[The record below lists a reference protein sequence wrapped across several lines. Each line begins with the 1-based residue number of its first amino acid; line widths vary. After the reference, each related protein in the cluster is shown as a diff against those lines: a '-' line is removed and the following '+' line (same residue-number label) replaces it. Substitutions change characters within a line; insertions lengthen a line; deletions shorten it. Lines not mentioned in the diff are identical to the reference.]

1 MGTSYIKLKIRA
13 LLVILFTFSAAL
25 SGYTQVVLPDI
36 ISSHMVLKQKSTVP
50 LWGMEQPGQ
59 KISVLTGWDKK
70 NYETVADAS
79 GHWKVIVYTPAAG
92 GPYDLTII
100 GKDSVKLTD
109 VLLGEVWISSGQS
122 NMAFRLRQDSQWRAT
137 QLQADHPQIRL
148 FKPARA
154 IAQQEADSY
163 SAKESKWE
171 ISSPESA
178 GEFSAMT
185 YYFAVELQKKLQV
198 PVGIINVSWGGVS
211 IESWLPGSALSADP
225 VLQNSVARWKQWT
238 AAYEADSIKYG
249 SAVREY
255 AKTKKGSKPKLP
267 QSMYMMRRPHR
278 QHSVLYNGMTAP
290 LTPFAL
296 SGLLWYQGTS
306 SVAWAEEYELQLNA
320 LINSWRKAFDD
331 PNLPVIVG
339 QLTAFTYEDEAKAY
353 QLRDA
358 QLRQSRLKHVDVV
371 CNMDLGDL
379 DDVHPTNKEPYGLR
393 FAGMALNQVYGWKNI
408 AAFCP
413 TFKYIR
419 AEGNQLFIGFDHAEG
434 LQIKEGPMEEV
445 YIAGADGKF
454 LRAEAKIVKSELQV
468 HHPTISQP
476 KHVRYLYRNTIRV
489 QLYNGNNL
497 PAFPFSVSYE
507 K

>member
-1 MGTSYIKLKIRA
+1 M
-13 LLVILFTFSAAL
+13 VILFTFLATLPS
-25 SGYTQVVLPDI
+25 YTQVVLPDI

-50 LWGMEQPGQ
+50 IWGMEQPGQ
-59 KISVLTGWDKK
+59 KISILTGWDKK
-70 NYETVADAS
+70 KYQTIADAR
-79 GHWKVIVYTPAAG
+79 GHWKVTVNTPAAG

-100 GKDSVKLTD
+100 GKDTVNLTD

-122 NMAFRLRQDSQWRAT
+122 NMAFRLRQDSQWKKT
-137 QLQADHPQIRL
+137 QLQANNPQIRL

-154 IAQQEADSY
+154 IAQQEANSY

-171 ISSPESA
+171 ISDRESA

-225 VLQNSVARWKQWT
+225 VLQHSVARWKQW
-238 AAYEADSIKYG
+238 AATYEADSIKYV

-255 AKTKKGSKPKLP
+255 AKTQKGSKPKLP

-296 SGLLWYQGTS
+296 SGMLWYQGTS
-306 SVAWAEEYELQLNA
+306 SVTWSDEYELQLNA
-320 LINSWRKAFDD
+320 LIKSWRKAFND

-339 QLTAFTYEDEAKAY
+339 QLTAFTYKDEAKAY

-358 QLRQSRLKHVDVV
+358 QLRQSRLKNVYVV

-379 DDVHPTNKEPYGLR
+379 EDVHPTNKEPYGLR
-393 FAGMALNQVYGWKNI
+393 FAAMALSQVYGKKNI

-413 TFKYIR
+413 TFKYIKAQDNR
-419 AEGNQLFIGFDHAEG
+419 LFIGFDHAEG
-434 LQIKEGPMEEV
+434 LYIKDGPMEEI

-454 LRAEAKIVKSELQV
+454 LQAEAKIVKSELQV

-476 KHVRYLYRNTIRV
+476 KYVRYLYRNTTRV
-489 QLYNGNNL
+489 QLYNGDDL
-497 PAFPFSVSYE
+497 PAFPFSVSTE